1 MSGCSTH
8 DLQEMRHTMRNIL
21 LTVLLSTVLT
31 GSVVR
36 GADESSAAES
46 DRGVVES
53 IEFEGNKKYKDKT
66 LAKKLDFKKGG
77 HLDTIVA
84 ESGRTTIAEH
94 YRTKGFANVEVT
106 LDSEK
111 LAEGKVV
118 YTIVEG
124 ERLRI
129 RSVKFEGNQALKSK
143 DLKNAIKTKTKSWVF
158 WPAYYTEEK
167 VAKDLEKLQRVY
179 WNRGYLDHYIEVKGR
194 TEITFVIEEGP
205 LYLVGDVLLTGN
217 TRFDNETLLA
227 GLKLESGQPYYERR
241 AQSHAK
247 RILKLYGE
255 NGFVDARATARPV
268 FQRDANIVDVEFN
281 ISEGK
286 QFRIGKID
294 IIGNVQTQ
302 DKVVR
307 RILDE
312 YDFAPGELY
321 NAHMAPKQGGGQ
333 LERYVGRMIL
343 AEQAI
348 IQPVAPAEGSDDRR
362 DAVVDITEGL
372 TGMWNPGI
380 AIGSDSGI
388 IGQLIWQQRNFDITD
403 WPESFGEFITMQAFK
418 GAGQSLRVD
427 LAPGTEVSYYS
438 VTFTEPYLNDRPTS
452 LDVVGSS
459 WERWRESY
467 DEKRTKGSVGLEKR
481 YKSRWRGSVGFRAEG
496 VDVHNI
502 DLDAPQEIRDVSG
515 NNSLVGLR
523 LGIGK
528 DMTDDRFLPSKGHTF
543 NVSYEQAT
551 GDHDF
556 GVLEGKRVQY
566 WTLYEDL
573 ADRKTVMAIKVLG
586 ATTLGDAPPFEKF
599 YGGGT
604 GRYGLRGFEYRGVS
618 TRGLQTNLPPGVTP
632 EKKDPIGSDWI
643 FLANGEIAVPLV
655 GENISALF
663 FVDSGTID
671 TGKYRASVGTGIQIQ
686 IPQMF
691 GQMPMRFEIAT
702 PFSKDGDDETQVF
715 SFRMG
720 SRF

>member
-1 MSGCSTH
+1 
-8 DLQEMRHTMRNIL
+8 MRNIL
-21 LTVLLSTVLT
+21 LTVLVSTTLA

-36 GADESSAAES
+36 GADEPVAAGS
-46 DRGVVES
+46 DSGVVKS

-66 LAKKLDFKKGG
+66 LAKKLDFEKGG
-77 HLDTIVA
+77 HLDAIVA
-84 ESGRTTIAEH
+84 ESGRISIVEH
-94 YRTKGFANVEVT
+94 YRSKGFADVEVM
-106 LDSEK
+106 LDKEK
-111 LAEGKVV
+111 LAEGRVV
-118 YTIVEG
+118 YTVVEG
-124 ERLRI
+124 PRLRI
-129 RSVKFEGNQALKSK
+129 RSVKFEGNQALKSS
-143 DLKNAIKTKTKSWVF
+143 DLKNAIKTKTRSWVF
-158 WPAYYTEEK
+158 WPAYYSEEK
-167 VAKDLEKLQRVY
+167 VAKDLEKLQKVY
-179 WNRGYLDHYIEVKGR
+179 WNRGYLDHYIQVRGR
-194 TEITFVIEEGP
+194 TDITFMIEEGP
-205 LYLVGDVLLTGN
+205 LYRVGDILLTGN
-217 TRFDNETLLA
+217 TEFDNETLLA
-227 GLKLESGQPYYERR
+227 GLKLEPGQPYYERR
-241 AQSHAK
+241 ALAHAK
-247 RILKLYGE
+247 QILRLYGE
-255 NGFVDARATARPV
+255 NGYVDARVNARPV
-268 FQRDANIVDVEFN
+268 FERGVNVVDVEFD
-281 ISEGK
+281 ITEGK

-294 IIGNVQTQ
+294 IIGNEQTQ

-333 LERYVGRMIL
+333 LERYVQTMTM

-348 IQPVAPAEGSDDRR
+348 IQPVAPADGSDDRR

-380 AIGSDSGI
+380 AIGSDSGV

-452 LDVVGSS
+452 LDVAGLS

-481 YKSRWRGSVGFRAEG
+481 HRSRWRTSAGFRVEG
-496 VDVHNI
+496 VDVHNL
-502 DLDAPQEIRDVSG
+502 DFDAPQEIRDVSG
-515 NNSLVGLR
+515 NNSLYGLR

-528 DMTDDRFLPSKGHTF
+528 DMTDDRFLPTKGHTF
-543 NVSYEQAT
+543 NVSYEQVT

-556 GVLEGKRVQY
+556 GILEGKHVQY
-566 WTLYEDL
+566 FTLYEDL
-573 ADRKTVMAIKVLG
+573 ADRKTVLALKLLG
-586 ATTLGDAPPFEKF
+586 ATTFSDAPPFEKF

-618 TRGLQTNLPPGVTP
+618 TRGLQTNVPFP
-632 EKKDPIGSDWI
+632 EKKDPVGSDWI

-663 FVDSGTID
+663 FVDSGTVD
-671 TGKYRASVGTGIQIQ
+671 TGRYRASVGTGIQIQ
-686 IPQMF
+686 IPRFF
-691 GQMPMRFEIAT
+691 GPVPMRFEIAT
-702 PFSKDGDDETQVF
+702 PFSKDGEDETQVF

-720 SRF
+720 SLF